1 VPVAR
6 ESDSGAGGAVDARII
21 DREEA
26 QEARAPGRAASA
38 RPNRATPAAEPLQ
51 EEEYGYEDSELAAD
65 SAGTGPFVGGPEREL
80 KAASEM
86 PDDLPAAAA
95 EAPAEPASAPA
106 ARMGAPDVTVTSESA
121 ADEALE
127 KSRTAASARSPEAWY
142 AEIEKL
148 RAAGRIE
155 EADRELER
163 LEKAY
168 PGWLEQYLE
177 KRSER

>member
-1 VPVAR
+1 VA
-6 ESDSGAGGAVDARII
+6 
-21 DREEA
+21 
-26 QEARAPGRAASA
+26 
-38 RPNRATPAAEPLQ
+38 
-51 EEEYGYEDSELAAD
+51 
-65 SAGTGPFVGGPEREL
+65 
-80 KAASEM
+80 
-86 PDDLPAAAA
+86 
-95 EAPAEPASAPA
+95 
-106 ARMGAPDVTVTSESA
+106 VTSESA